1 MRAPR
6 PRLRRHLVRM
16 GLLVALAGAFVVPKC
31 PAAQAEEPAQANE
44 SGASFYGQI
53 LQLLDAGRYPDAAR
67 LAERAAKLLE
77 DAPDDGGHFPFL
89 LGSTFTLH
97 GDYARAEPIFVRLLG
112 AQDPREPNPAV
123 YESLGRIRLAL
134 GDMEGAAPLLQR
146 AVAIAE
152 ERFSR
157 ESPYAI
163 GAVEALAALHRR
175 RGERRRAE
183 ELLRDLESRVRT
195 ASSISRDV
203 LSMPALRLGELAL
216 DRGELDVA
224 EPLLKAALAG
234 AQESL
239 EEHHVQRAPY
249 LHAMGLL
256 LARRGDFA
264 AAEAELTRALVL
276 REAALHPDHPEIA
289 HTLRDLG
296 DLYVAEDR
304 IEDAVRVRARAADL
318 ADHAAHV
325 HLGRGSEDQKRA
337 HAAMLQED
345 TDALVSLHLKV
356 APKNHAAARLALTAI
371 LRRKGIVLDA
381 VAGSLSALRQ
391 SLDSAGRALFDE
403 RAQVDARLS
412 AAVSRGPIDVPPAE
426 HLAELEAL
434 ERRRRALDA
443 RLSALPRAAPD
454 AGPAALLSLED
465 VQRAIPA
472 GAVLVELV
480 VYRPYDPSGPPVRPT
495 WGAPRLAAYV
505 LRHEGEITSV
515 DLGNAEGIEEVAAG
529 LLRDLAT
536 PRRDPRPAAR
546 YLDSLVTEPLRGLL
560 GDTRWILLSPDG
572 ALNLVPF
579 SALVDAQGTS
589 LVRHT
594 SFTYLTSGR
603 ELLRL
608 AKPPPEAREAPLVV
622 VDPAFGARGEGAA
635 SGAGRGARSA
645 DMTRIRF
652 SPLPATRSEGAA
664 VKRMLPGARLL
675 EGTAATEE
683 ALLATRGPL
692 VLHVA
697 THGFFLPDQPA
708 AGGRD
713 EGPRGGE
720 RAAFASENP
729 LLRAGLALFGA
740 NGRRSTTDAADGV
753 LTALEISGLD
763 LRGTRLVVLSACE
776 TGVGEALR
784 GEGVFG
790 LRRALAMAGAETQV
804 MSLWQVDDE
813 ATSELMTAYYTGLAA
828 GGGRSEA
835 LRAAQLAVRE
845 KHPHPYYWASFIVS
859 GNGAALDGR
868 SAPPRF
874 ALARGPRGCACQA
887 AGAPSERG
895 TGLVALAAGALA
907 LAGRRRRRAWN
918 VP

>member
-6 PRLRRHLVRM
+6 PRLRRHLLRM
-16 GLLVALAGAFVVPKC
+16 GLLAVLAGAFATPEC
-31 PAAQAEEPAQANE
+31 PVARADEAAQESE
-44 SGASFYGQI
+44 SGASLYPQI
-53 LQLLDAGRYPDAAR
+53 LKLVEAGRYPEAVR
-67 LAERAAKLLE
+67 LADRAVKLLE
-77 DAPDDGGHFPFL
+77 DAPNDNGHFPFL
-89 LGSTFTLH
+89 LGSAYTLY
-97 GDYARAEPIFVRLLG
+97 GDYARAEPIFVRLLS

-123 YESLGRIRLAL
+123 YESLGRIRLEL
-134 GDMEGAAPLLQR
+134 GDVEGAAPLLRR

-152 ERFSR
+152 ERFSA

-183 ELLRDLESRVRT
+183 EVLRDLEARVRT

-203 LSMPALRLGELAL
+203 LSLPALRLGELAL
-216 DRGELDVA
+216 DRGEPDVA

-234 AQESL
+234 AEESL
-239 EEHHVQRAPY
+239 PENHVQRAQY

-264 AAEAELTRALVL
+264 AAEARLKRALEL
-276 REAALHPDHPEIA
+276 REAVLHPDHPDIA
-289 HTLRDLG
+289 RTLRDLG
-296 DLYVAEDR
+296 DLYVVEDR
-304 IEDAVRVRARAADL
+304 IEDVVRVRARAADL
-318 ADHAAHV
+318 ADRAARV

-337 HAAMLQED
+337 HATLLQED
-345 TDALVSLHLKV
+345 TDALVSLHLEV
-356 APKNHAAARLALTAI
+356 APRHRAAGRLALTAI

-412 AAVSRGPIDVPPAE
+412 AAVSRGPIDVPPEE
-426 HLAELEAL
+426 HLAEIEAL
-434 ERRRRALDA
+434 ERRRRDLDA
-443 RLSALPRAAPD
+443 RLSALSHALPD
-454 AGPAALLSLED
+454 TGPVALLSLED

-472 GAVLVELV
+472 GAALVELV

-505 LRHEGEITSV
+505 LRREGEVASV
-515 DLGNAEGIEEVAAG
+515 DLGKAEGIEEVAAG
-529 LLRDLAT
+529 LLRDLST

-579 SALVDAQGTS
+579 SALVDEKGTS

-603 ELLRL
+603 ELVRL

-622 VDPAFGARGEGAA
+622 VDPAFGARGERSAA
-635 SGAGRGARSA
+635 GAGRGARSA

-652 SPLPATRSEGAA
+652 SPLPATRREGAA

-675 EGTAATEE
+675 EGAAATEE
-683 ALLATRGPL
+683 ALMAAHGPR

-697 THGFFLPDQPA
+697 THGFFLPDQHTT
-708 AGGRD
+708 GGRD
-713 EGPRGGE
+713 EGERGGE
-720 RAAFASENP
+720 RSAFVAENP

-813 ATSELMTAYYTGLAA
+813 ATSELMTAYYAGLAA

-835 LRAAQLAVRE
+835 LRAAQIAVGE

-868 SAPPRF
+868 SVPPRF
-874 ALARGPRGCACQA
+874 EIARGPRGCACQA
-887 AGAPSERG
+887 AGAPSEMG
-895 TGLVALAAGALA
+895 TGLVALAAGALG
-907 LAGRRRRRAWN
+907 LARRRRRAWN
-918 VP
+918 VH

>member
-1 MRAPR
+1 
-6 PRLRRHLVRM
+6 M
-16 GLLVALAGAFVVPKC
+16 GLLAVVAGAFAVPAC
-31 PAAQAEEPAQANE
+31 PVAWADEVAQEGE
-44 SGASFYGQI
+44 SGASLYAQI
-53 LQLLDAGRYPDAAR
+53 LKLVEAGRYPEAVR
-67 LAERAAKLLE
+67 LADRAVKLLE
-77 DAPDDGGHFPFL
+77 DAPNDNGHFPFL
-89 LGSTFTLH
+89 LGSTYTLY
-97 GDYARAEPIFVRLLG
+97 GDYARAEPIFVRLLA

-123 YESLGRIRLAL
+123 YESLGRIRFAL
-134 GDMEGAAPLLQR
+134 GDLEGAAPLLRR

-152 ERFSR
+152 ERFSA

-183 ELLRDLESRVRT
+183 ELLRDLETRVRN

-203 LSMPALRLGELAL
+203 LSLPALRLGELAL
-216 DRGELDVA
+216 DRGEPDVA

-234 AQESL
+234 AEESL
-239 EEHHVQRAPY
+239 DENHVQRAEY
-249 LHAMGLL
+249 LQAMGLL

-264 AAEAELTRALVL
+264 AAEARMKRALEL
-276 REAALHPDHPEIA
+276 REAVFHPDHPDIA
-289 HTLRDLG
+289 RTLRDLG
-296 DLYVAEDR
+296 DLYVAQDR

-318 ADHAAHV
+318 ADRAARV

-337 HAAMLQED
+337 HAALLQED
-345 TDALVSLHLKV
+345 TDALVSLHIQV
-356 APKNHAAARLALTAI
+356 APKHRAAGRLALTAI

-403 RAQVDARLS
+403 QAQVDARLS
-412 AAVSRGPIDVPPAE
+412 AAVSRGPIDVPPEE
-426 HLAELEAL
+426 HLAEIEAL
-434 ERRRRALDA
+434 ERRRRELDA
-443 RLSALPRAAPD
+443 RLSAHPHAVPD
-454 AGPAALLSLED
+454 GGPSALLSLED

-472 GAVLVELV
+472 GAALVELV

-505 LRHEGEITSV
+505 LRREGEVASI

-536 PRRDPRPAAR
+536 TRRDPRPAAR

-579 SALVDAQGTS
+579 SALVDEKGTS

-603 ELLRL
+603 ELVRL
-608 AKPPPEAREAPLVV
+608 AKPPAEAREAPLVV
-622 VDPAFGARGEGAA
+622 VDPAFGARGESA
-635 SGAGRGARSA
+635 SAGEGRGARSA
-645 DMTRIRF
+645 RMTRIRF
-652 SPLPATRSEGAA
+652 SPLPATRREGAA

-683 ALLATRGPL
+683 ALMAARGPL

-697 THGFFLPDQPA
+697 THGFFLPDQHA

-713 EGPRGGE
+713 EGERGGE
-720 RAAFASENP
+720 RSAFVSENP

-790 LRRALAMAGAETQV
+790 LRRALALAGAETQV

-813 ATSELMTAYYTGLAA
+813 ATSELMTAYYAGLAV

-835 LRAAQLAVRE
+835 LRAAQIAVRE

-859 GNGAALDGR
+859 GNGAALDGH
-868 SAPPRF
+868 SVPPRF
-874 ALARGPRGCACQA
+874 EVARGPRGCACQA
-887 AGAPSERG
+887 AGAPSEMG
-895 TGLVALAAGALA
+895 IGAVALAAGALG
-907 LAGRRRRRAWN
+907 LARRRRRTWN
-918 VP
+918 VH